1 MALFHNFHVLSHV
14 SIISWKFL
22 DFPRITRVRLHKILK
37 FVFLFSHWFWSA
49 DEIKSYFIVFIVCSV
64 SKAFVKAIKTFP
76 SILCRLT
83 VEKIFNFENEI
94 LENLIKNVCL
104 ATTRKNNALE
114 KNICRGKIY
123 GFIWLWGIL
132 I

>member
-1 MALFHNFHVLSHV
+1 M
-14 SIISWKFL
+14 
-22 DFPRITRVRLHKILK
+22 
-37 FVFLFSHWFWSA
+37 
-49 DEIKSYFIVFIVCSV
+49 
-64 SKAFVKAIKTFP
+64 KAIKTFP

-114 KNICRGKIY
+114 KTSAEEKSTDSFDY
-123 GFIWLWGIL
+123 EGF
-132 I
+132 